1 MRKGRFIC
9 VCVEDGPFIGT
20 DGGIFHDGPDLGA
33 EVVDRLNQGLG
44 VSLCFHEP
52 TVVEETGDSSIL
64 LPFFDTIKITTK

>member
-1 MRKGRFIC
+1 MWKGRFIC

-52 TVVEETGDSSIL
+52 TVEL
-64 LPFFDTIKITTK
+64 LLQLINFFVSFAIVTLLEF

>member
-33 EVVDRLNQGLG
+33 EVVDRLNQGLRVHRSFRMRVAAGG
-44 VSLCFHEP
+44 VRAVTRPS
-52 TVVEETGDSSIL
+52 
-64 LPFFDTIKITTK
+64 